1 MQFISTGKQK
11 CFKIVMI
18 YYTTVYII
26 TFEYF
31 YLFLHVIDSN
41 KQKMSNI
48 CEYFF
53 NVQSKFHELLASV

>member
-1 MQFISTGKQK
+1 
-11 CFKIVMI
+11 MI